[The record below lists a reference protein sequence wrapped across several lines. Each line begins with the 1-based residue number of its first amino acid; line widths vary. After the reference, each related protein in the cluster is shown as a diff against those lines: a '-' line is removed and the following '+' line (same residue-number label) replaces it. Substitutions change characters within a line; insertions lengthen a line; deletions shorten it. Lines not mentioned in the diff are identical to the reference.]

1 MALLSQ
7 FHTQAEPAYCGLAS
21 LVMAL
26 NALAIDPRKVWKGPW
41 RWYAEDLL
49 DCCVPLPDV
58 REQGITL
65 PQAACLARCNGCTA
79 LAQHVPPAS
88 AEPSELGAA
97 VQDFRRHVRAA
108 CGGDA
113 GAAVAAAA
121 AAAPL
126 PSASGDDHSMAE
138 LSTQPIVLESVL
150 IASYHRGTL
159 GQTGTGHF
167 SPVAAYSPTHDSVL
181 ILDSARFKYDPHW
194 VKLPLLVQAMQAED
208 TSTGKPRGYM
218 LLRRSAAATLWMAR
232 LASLRTAKLG
242 NPDGACKHCA
252 APATSMTR
260 SVLMTLVQAAGQDDT
275 AVPVPAR
282 IASRYLALVEA
293 SRECFI
299 AGEGYTPVQQ
309 AATQAFLA
317 AMASMP
323 AYAAVASVCP
333 AEQRACCGDECET
346 GRSAAQA
353 TAMVYATA
361 SAAHARA
368 ADILAA
374 YAAEASG
381 SSAALAPVHTVLAEL
396 ERIRQSATA
405 LHSLDSPLWLEIT
418 SLAELLQRVEVPN

>member
-26 NALAIDPRKVWKGPW
+26 NALAIDPQKVWKGPW

-108 CGGDA
+108 CGGAA

-121 AAAPL
+121 APL
-126 PSASGDDHSMAE
+126 PSACSGDDHSMAE
-138 LSTQPIVLESVL
+138 LSTQPIALESVL
-150 IASYHRGTL
+150 IVSYHRGTL

-167 SPVAAYSPTHDSVL
+167 SPIAAYSPAHDSVL

-208 TSTGKPRGYM
+208 TSTGKPRGYL

-232 LASLRTAKLG
+232 LASLRAAKFG
-242 NPDGACKHCA
+242 SPDGACKHCA
-252 APATSMTR
+252 ASAASMTR
-260 SVLMTLVQAAGQDDT
+260 SVLMALVQAAGQGDA

-282 IASRYLALVEA
+282 IAVRYLSLVEA

-299 AGEGYTPVQQ
+299 AGEGYTPAQQ
-309 AATQAFLA
+309 AAAQAFLA

-333 AEQRACCGDECET
+333 PEQRACCGDECET

-361 SAAHARA
+361 SAAHKRA

-374 YAAEASG
+374 YAAEAGG
-381 SSAALAPVHTVLAEL
+381 SSAALASVQAGLAEL
-396 ERIRQSATA
+396 EHIRQSAAA
-405 LHSLDSPLWLEIT
+405 LHSLDSPLWLEIA
-418 SLAELLQRVEVPN
+418 SLAELLQRVEVPA